1 PRFHCPRTAMSRK
14 ARFIVVA
21 LVLLAFFGYRQLR
34 DRPGDAPAD
43 NAAVAAGPAPA
54 PAPPRMFGDIA
65 FRPCTLPSP
74 AGAGVPGQC
83 GSREVGEEPA
93 RPRGRRIALDIGW
106 TPAGGGGGGGAPD
119 PVFLL
124 AGGPGQSAKGSYPM
138 VAAAF
143 REVLKDR

>member
-1 PRFHCPRTAMSRK
+1 MSRK

-43 NAAVAAGPAPA
+43 NAAVAAGPAPP
-54 PAPPRMFGDIA
+54 PATRMFGDIA

-74 AGAGVPGQC
+74 AGAGVPAQC
-83 GSREVGEEPA
+83 GSLEVAEDPA

-106 TPAGGGGGGGAPD
+106 IPAGDG
-119 PVFLL
+119 
-124 AGGPGQSAKGSYPM
+124 
-138 VAAAF
+138 
-143 REVLKDR
+143 